1 MQGSLSQGQETNR
14 RRTIAVSGGSIILVL
29 LVALVGSLV
38 TGTRVSAVTG
48 GVESLVTISNSLLGG
63 LADVLPIGFAF
74 GVGMVAAVNPCGF
87 AMLPAYLG
95 LYLGTSDEN
104 EDTVVQSLG
113 QAIVVSTFVTAGFVV
128 LFGVVG
134 LLIGAGAQVL
144 VSIFPWIGLAVG
156 VLLVTVGGWM
166 LGGGAL
172 YASLGER
179 LAAQVG
185 SPGETSLK
193 GYFLF
198 GLSYGIA
205 SLSCTLPIFLS
216 VVGSTVAVGGFIGAL
231 LQFILYALG
240 MGFVILLLTVSMALF
255 KGAMVTTLRK
265 GLPYVQAVS
274 AILLMVAG
282 GYIVY
287 YWLTIGGLLAQVA

>member
-1 MQGSLSQGQETNR
+1 
-14 RRTIAVSGGSIILVL
+14 
-29 LVALVGSLV
+29 
-38 TGTRVSAVTG
+38 
-48 GVESLVTISNSLLGG
+48 
-63 LADVLPIGFAF
+63 
-74 GVGMVAAVNPCGF
+74 MVAAVNPCGF

-95 LYLGTSDEN
+95 LYLGTNDEVG
-104 EDTVVQSLG
+104 DDSVARPLA
-113 QAIVVSTFVTAGFVV
+113 QAALVSTFVTAGFVV

-134 LLIGAGAQVL
+134 LLIGAGAQAL
-144 VSIFPWIGLAVG
+144 VTIFPWIGLVIG
-156 VLLVTVGGWM
+156 ILLVIVGGWM

-216 VVGSTVAVGGFIGAL
+216 VVGSTVAVGGFLGAL
-231 LQFILYALG
+231 FQFILYALG
-240 MGFVILLLTVSMALF
+240 MGFVILLLTLSMALF

-265 GLPYVQAVS
+265 GLPYVQVVS

-287 YWLTIGGLLAQVA
+287 YWLTLGGLLAQII